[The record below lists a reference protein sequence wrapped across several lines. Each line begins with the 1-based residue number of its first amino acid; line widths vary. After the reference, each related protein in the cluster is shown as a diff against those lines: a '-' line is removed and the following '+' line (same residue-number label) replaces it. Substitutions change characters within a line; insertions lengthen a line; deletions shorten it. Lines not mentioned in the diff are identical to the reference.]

1 LDREGLTEIDRGPE
15 FRATILAGI
24 AAGEFTRN
32 KGYGMK
38 QPNVLVIGDQG
49 EFAQLLMSRWHSER
63 VVPAFTV
70 MNSEAYHGHAG
81 RSCDLILVGP
91 IEAKRFSALMAA
103 LSNAPQPVIVVIAD
117 VMDALHSVERTS
129 RLMVLRQ
136 HDGWL
141 DLLILLASECLRRI
155 EMTERAERAEAV
167 ATESAAQATL
177 GRYMLDMRHSLNN
190 ALTALLGNAE
200 LLLLEPGVYTEEVR
214 DQLITIRS
222 MSLRMNEIL
231 ARFSSLEA
239 ELTFAKRE
247 AKGEVVPFVRSSA
260 AGWTS
265 F

>member
-1 LDREGLTEIDRGPE
+1 
-15 FRATILAGI
+15 
-24 AAGEFTRN
+24 
-32 KGYGMK
+32 MK

-70 MNSEAYHGHAG
+70 MNSEVYHGHAG

-91 IEAKRFSALMAA
+91 VETKRFGALMAA

-129 RLMVLRQ
+129 RVMVLRQ

-167 ATESAAQATL
+167 ATESASQATL

-200 LLLLEPGVYTEEVR
+200 LLLLEPGAHSEEVH